1 MIAADKIEAARALIE
16 PLRATVLWQNANPN
30 VMKAADLLAA
40 LADLAAAQ
48 AQQVTEWREE
58 YRAVQGMNDLLR
70 AANGKLIAEKDAQV
84 QDGWLY
90 HCPDSGL
97 EWSEDHPH
105 ESGQCTDATD
115 VRPATVEN
123 LKAQLLD
130 SWEAWAEDRERADAQ
145 AQENAKLRGLLWHA
159 SHEFNAIRAR
169 DGAPR
174 ASCSGCL
181 GPALVSEEWWNTLTE
196 AFGEAI
202 GKEARTPWPSPE
214 AKAVSAA
221 LRASRPEDDT
231 AAQEEIVCTCGAW
244 HGSLEGHTDWC
255 DYAAIG
261 ETP

>member
-1 MIAADKIEAARALIE
+1 MSAADKIEAARALIE

-40 LADLAAAQ
+40 LADLADAQ
-48 AQQVTEWREE
+48 A
-58 YRAVQGMNDLLR
+58 
-70 AANGKLIAEKDAQV
+70 

-145 AQENAKLRGLLWHA
+145 AQEIARLKAIIAKMDANSARIVRDFYDPGVTLSEWTQRQYPELRP
-159 SHEFNAIRAR
+159 AIDA
-169 DGAPR
+169 
-174 ASCSGCL
+174 
-181 GPALVSEEWWNTLTE
+181 E
-196 AFGEAI
+196 A
-202 GKEARTPWPSPE
+202 TP
-214 AKAVSAA
+214 
-221 LRASRPEDDT
+221 
-231 AAQEEIVCTCGAW
+231 
-244 HGSLEGHTDWC
+244 
-255 DYAAIG
+255 
-261 ETP
+261 